1 MRIKISPFK
10 KKKKKKLLE
19 NFVTKKGNFTEDS
32 TTIEPY
38 IGPPTLGYNK
48 RGLKDNFL

>member
-10 KKKKKKLLE
+10 KKKKKLLE
-19 NFVTKKGNFTEDS
+19 NYVTIRGNFTEDS